1 MLIYDESNSNP
12 YTIETNDINYI
23 YRRTQ
28 ATSMAGGKIEWRLL
42 FVLGKSSVEWG
53 YATKELQTKALENL
67 HKLLKAKSINF
78 LEL

>member
-1 MLIYDESNSNP
+1 MLIYDESNSQP

-28 ATSMAGGKIEWRLL
+28 ATSMAGGKIEWRLY

-67 HKLLKAKSINF
+67 HKLLEAKSINF